1 MTCPASRHG
10 NADPPDGID
19 AQPSGPTPSQRID
32 KWLWYARFFKTR
44 SKASTFVNGG
54 HVRVSRGENANRIE
68 KASALIQVGDVLSFM
83 IGQRVRII
91 EIAACGTRRG
101 PAPEAQ
107 TLYLDRSPPPPPR
120 APKQS
125 QSGERSV
132 GLGRPTKKE
141 RRAMEAFRRNP

>member
-1 MTCPASRHG
+1 
-10 NADPPDGID
+10 
-19 AQPSGPTPSQRID
+19 
-32 KWLWYARFFKTR
+32 
-44 SKASTFVNGG
+44 
-54 HVRVSRGENANRIE
+54 
-68 KASALIQVGDVLSFM
+68 M

-125 QSGERSV
+125 QSGERSA